1 MVSRFIACWLI
12 SCSSAFAAPVQ
23 WTIDNLMLDS
33 GHQVVGAFEYDADIA
48 TYSNINIQVLG
59 AEEGYFISEL
69 LYTGDYSEIDLVS
82 FGSTFMEFE
91 QVHDGRWK
99 YSLDINFG
107 ANLTNSG
114 GVVSISV
121 LEQAQDSFFVL
132 DQRSSN
138 EAGTISAIPIP
149 AAAWLFGSAFAGLFL
164 TRRRYA
170 AP

>member
-1 MVSRFIACWLI
+1 VRRKAIFIL
-12 SCSSAFAAPVQ
+12 
-23 WTIDNLMLDS
+23 
-33 GHQVVGAFEYDADIA
+33 
-48 TYSNINIQVLG
+48 
-59 AEEGYFISEL
+59 EL
-69 LYTGDYSEIDLVS
+69 FYTGDYSEIDLVS
-82 FGSTFMEFE
+82 FGSTYMEFE